1 MMKLNKTET
10 AAFAAIGKAITEAK
24 DCAAIKFVPPGDA
37 RAIADAVKE
46 CAANKKASLPLIA
59 GALAENHDDLA
70 GEGVTIGDYK
80 FKLVV
85 REELTAIRV

>member
-24 DCAAIKFVPPGDA
+24 DCAADKKANLPLVAG
-37 RAIADAVKE
+37 AIAE
-46 CAANKKASLPLIA
+46 H
-59 GALAENHDDLA
+59 HDDFA
-70 GEGVTIGDYK
+70 GEGITIGDYK

-85 REELTAIRV
+85 REELTAIRM

>member
-24 DCAAIKFVPPGDA
+24 DCAAD
-37 RAIADAVKE
+37 
-46 CAANKKASLPLIA
+46 KKANLPLVA
-59 GALAENHDDLA
+59 GAIAENHDDFA

-85 REELTAIRV
+85 REALTAIRV

>member
-24 DCAAIKFVPPGDA
+24 DCAAD
-37 RAIADAVKE
+37 
-46 CAANKKASLPLIA
+46 KKANLPLVA
-59 GALAENHDDLA
+59 GAIAENHDDFA
-70 GEGVTIGDYK
+70 GDGITIGDYK

>member
-10 AAFAAIGKAITEAK
+10 VAFAAIGKAITEAK
-24 DCAAIKFVPPGDA
+24 DCAAD
-37 RAIADAVKE
+37 
-46 CAANKKASLPLIA
+46 KKANLPLVA
-59 GALAENHDDLA
+59 GAIAENHDDFA
-70 GEGVTIGDYK
+70 GDGITIGDYK

>member
-24 DCAAIKFVPPGDA
+24 DCAA
-37 RAIADAVKE
+37 
-46 CAANKKASLPLIA
+46 NKKASLPLIA
-59 GALAENHDDLA
+59 GALAENHDDCA